1 MKNAIS
7 LTMLIDVVSLYLHP
21 ARPPPPLLRIELRL
35 KSPRRFCR
43 KQSDKSELFA
53 TAISAYS
60 RKVLLVHRAFSKT
73 EEAMSPVLST
83 LKRLEIRFNFR
94 SVHGTVYENNRN
106 MVLTECDP
114 LQMVVQE
121 QSRGPRI

>member
-1 MKNAIS
+1 
-7 LTMLIDVVSLYLHP
+7 MLIDVVSLYLHP
-21 ARPPPPLLRIELRL
+21 ARTPPPLLRIELRL
-35 KSPRRFCR
+35 RSPRRFCR

-60 RKVLLVHRAFSKT
+60 KKVILVHRAFSKT

-83 LKRLEIRFNFR
+83 LKRQEIRFNFR

>member
-1 MKNAIS
+1 
-7 LTMLIDVVSLYLHP
+7 MLIDVVSLYLHP
-21 ARPPPPLLRIELRL
+21 ARPPPPLLLIELRL
-35 KSPRRFCR
+35 RSPRRFCR

-60 RKVLLVHRAFSKT
+60 RKVLLVHRAT
-73 EEAMSPVLST
+73 EEAMSPVLSA

>member
-1 MKNAIS
+1 M
-7 LTMLIDVVSLYLHP
+7 
-21 ARPPPPLLRIELRL
+21 
-35 KSPRRFCR
+35 
-43 KQSDKSELFA
+43 
-53 TAISAYS
+53 
-60 RKVLLVHRAFSKT
+60 VHRAFSKT

>member
-1 MKNAIS
+1 
-7 LTMLIDVVSLYLHP
+7 MLIDVFSLYLHP
-21 ARPPPPLLRIELRL
+21 AHPPPLLLRIELRL
-35 KSPRRFCR
+35 RSPRRFCR
-43 KQSDKSELFA
+43 KQSDKSELRA

-94 SVHGTVYENNRN
+94 SVHGTVYENNKN

>member
-21 ARPPPPLLRIELRL
+21 ARPPPLLLRIELRL
-35 KSPRRFCR
+35 RSPRRFCR

-60 RKVLLVHRAFSKT
+60 RKVLLVHRAT
-73 EEAMSPVLST
+73 EEAMSPVLSA